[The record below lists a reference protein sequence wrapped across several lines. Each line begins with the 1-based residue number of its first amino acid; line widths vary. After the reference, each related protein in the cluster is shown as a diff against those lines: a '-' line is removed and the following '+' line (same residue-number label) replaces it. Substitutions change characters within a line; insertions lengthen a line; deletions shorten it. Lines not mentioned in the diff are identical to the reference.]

1 MGWLGLDD
9 TDHLGGGC
17 TTWTLHHLISS
28 LPAGVS
34 VQGDPCLVRLYPMTR
49 ARTRGNAALA
59 VELNVGLPA
68 PAWHA
73 WLEQH
78 WQEHLVTLQG
88 LWTPSTHASRAQV
101 PSEPG
106 MVWFDSKPSPEFYRM
121 AVQDEVLVHEAPS
134 ATWSAGGRG
143 IIGATAAVAWPQEV
157 STWEGIAWRQRHE
170 GPRRLDDEVL
180 ERLDA
185 HPRLVA
191 CRDPRKG
198 RGLLAPRGA
207 SPVLFGLR
215 GSERCAVQQG
225 VEDLLEAEGTEKAA
239 AWRIFQTNQG
249 SGDHLLPAVEAV
261 VEDVHILRGG
271 HVALDT
277 TEGTWLAFAPS
288 DDLRRLAAGL
298 VVGDVVRGLGLISHE
313 EGRKGLHL
321 EALNHV
327 SGPDRDK
334 RRPLCPT
341 CNIRMKSAGRNQ
353 GLRCPS
359 CPHQDIDRWVGT
371 PVAPSGWVQPPLDRR
386 RHLMPDLRA
395 AGANRFT
402 SDTNSPAP
410 S

>member
-17 TTWTLHHLISS
+17 TTWTMQQLILS
-28 LPAGVS
+28 LPEKVS
-34 VQGDPCLVRLYPMTR
+34 VVGDPCLVRLYPMTK

-59 VELNVGLPA
+59 VELDVDLPA

-73 WLEQH
+73 WLEKH
-78 WQEHLVTLQG
+78 WQGHIATLEG
-88 LWTPSTHASRAQV
+88 LWTPSTHASRPQV

-106 MVWFDSKPSPEFYRM
+106 LVWFDAKPPSEFYRK
-121 AVQDEVLVHEAPS
+121 AVREEVFLHEAPP
-134 ATWSAGGRG
+134 AAWSAGGRG
-143 IIGATAAVAWPQEV
+143 LIGATAAVAWPQEV
-157 STWEGIAWRQRHE
+157 ATWEGIAWREHHDE
-170 GPRRLDDEVL
+170 PRRLDATVL
-180 ERLDA
+180 KRLD
-185 HPRLVA
+185 HDPRLVA

-215 GSERCAVQQG
+215 GTDRSAVQQG
-225 VEDLLEAEGTEKAA
+225 VEQLIAAEGTEDVAA
-239 AWRIFQTNQG
+239 CRIFQTNQG
-249 SGDHLLPAVEAV
+249 SGDHLPPAVDAV
-261 VEDVHILRGG
+261 VKNVHITRGG
-271 HVALDT
+271 HVALNT

-288 DDLRRLAAGL
+288 DDLRRLAAQL
-298 VVGDVVRGLGLISHE
+298 VAGDVVQGLGLISREAHRE
-313 EGRKGLHL
+313 GLHL

-327 SGPDRDK
+327 SGPDRNK

-341 CNIRMKSAGRNQ
+341 CNIRMKSAGRHQ

-371 PVAPSGWVQPPLDRR
+371 PVAPSGWVQPPVDRR
-386 RHLMPDLRA
+386 RHLMPDLDA
-395 AGANRFT
+395 QEANRFT
-402 SDTNSPAP
+402 KGTTSPAP